1 MIGCLFPITVLQI
14 VLLIRTFS
22 SVRVPRVLKPSGNF
36 VNYSLNNQPHIQL
49 IYRLLRK
56 TYFTSSYVPKKYWLA
71 RASIGQKMLIEQ
83 IFKTIVEERWS
94 EIIFSPELRFPL
106 PGREKS
112 WLGQIDKFFSNN
124 SGLFSWLARQK
135 SFHCRKI

>member
-1 MIGCLFPITVLQI
+1 MSNRCQVTGREPRSGKHVS
-14 VLLIRTFS
+14 FS
-22 SVRVPRVLKPSGNF
+22 HKRNPRWFKPN
-36 VNYSLNNQPHIQL
+36 IQ
-49 IYRLLRK
+49 
-56 TYFTSSYVPKKYWLA
+56 TKKYWLA

-106 PGREKS
+106 PGRERS
-112 WLGQIDKFFSNN
+112 WLGQVDSFFSNN
-124 SGLFSWLARQK
+124 SGIFSWLARQK